1 MGKTTITDIPRKG
14 KNDDKFGLI
23 AYEQGLET
31 FLRGAST
38 PITVA
43 LQGEWGSGKTSL
55 MNVLKNDLCGD
66 DNNPGDFFSVW
77 INTWE
82 FSLMRDPHETLLQIL
97 FKMATDVV
105 ALTTDKKEEIVN
117 KIMKGVIR
125 IGTAVA
131 RSAANKV
138 ADGAFDDVINA
149 FREEAKTS
157 IADSR
162 KMLQDQINECINK
175 HEGKKGIIF
184 FIDDLDRIDPP
195 VAVELLELLK
205 NIFTLEHCLFI
216 LAIDYD
222 VVIKGLKPKFGEL
235 NEKNERE
242 FRSFFDKIIQV
253 PFSMPVS
260 QYSTEKYLIEELIR
274 IDIISKEDSN
284 DEDFVNKLN
293 WAENL
298 TVGHNPRSIKRFLN
312 TLSLIKCISGVR
324 QDIEKANK
332 KEQEK
337 DEDENEKI
345 RRLNILLNLTIVG
358 IQVAYPRVYQLL
370 CIEPGFT
377 TWDDKI
383 ASKMGIPRI
392 DDQTEKR
399 LSEFDE
405 FDEPW
410 EQVLYRLCLT
420 DKYLQNNAINI
431 SRLLNMIRK
440 EIKEVEP
447 EKENLDIDIEKSS
460 QENGVEGDVSE
471 AKTIRK
477 YMLYQMSQAAVT
489 NYAAGDSGPLP
500 FDAAQLIRDVQSK
513 LLEHVS
519 SIWENRTFNTPIV
532 RKIKGGVRTE
542 GNKYVLDIEQQNP
555 ENHKICLHFYIRSK
569 QIPQVDCRQFM
580 PEKHPERYAHEDV
593 SKLKDNI
600 ELSKLFSD
608 FFKECKEVELKECFH
623 LWAERCIHPHGKLWF
638 DLFFDVTFDNPDAFL
653 ENGSIKIMQDVTR
666 IFFDIIFKLDEY

>member
-1 MGKTTITDIPRKG
+1 MENTTTITDIPRKEG
-14 KNDDKFGLI
+14 EFDKFGLV
-23 AYEQGLET
+23 AYEKGLET

-55 MNVLKNDLCGD
+55 MNVLRANLCGK
-66 DNNPGDFFSVW
+66 NNNLDYYSVW

-82 FSLMRDPHETLLQIL
+82 FSLMRDPNEALLQIL
-97 FKMATDVV
+97 YKMADKVV
-105 ALTTDKKEEIVN
+105 KLSKNPQKEAIDSIKKNILRLGLSVTRG
-117 KIMKGVIR
+117 I
-125 IGTAVA
+125 
-131 RSAANKV
+131 ANKMT
-138 ADGAFDDVINA
+138 DGLSDEVIKAFS
-149 FREEAKTS
+149 EEATNS
-157 IADSR
+157 IADLRS
-162 KMLQDQINECINK
+162 KLQEQINNCFKNNK
-175 HEGKKGIIF
+175 NKKGIIF

-195 VAVELLELLK
+195 IAVELLELLK

-274 IDIISKEDSN
+274 IEIISTEDSK
-284 DEDFVNKLN
+284 DEDFSNKLN

-332 KEQEK
+332 KEPEK
-337 DEDENEKI
+337 DENI
-345 RRLNILLNLTIVG
+345 RRLNILLNLSIVG

-377 TWDDKI
+377 TWDDRI

-392 DDQTEKR
+392 DEQTENR

-405 FDEPW
+405 FDETW
-410 EQVLYRLCLT
+410 EKVLYRLCLT

-447 EKENLDIDIEKSS
+447 EKDNSEIDIEKAS

-471 AKTIRK
+471 AKIIRK
-477 YMLYQMSQAAVT
+477 YMQYQMSQAAVT
-489 NYAAGDSGPLP
+489 NYAAGESGPSP
-500 FDAAQLIRDVQSK
+500 FDTAQLIRDVQSK

-532 RKIKGGVRTE
+532 KKIKGGVRTE

-555 ENHKICLHFYIRSK
+555 ESHKICLHFYIRSK

-580 PEKHPERYAHEDV
+580 PEKHPEGYVHEDV

-608 FFKECKEVELKECFH
+608 FFKECKEVELNECFH

-638 DLFFDVTFDNPDAFL
+638 NLFFDVTFDNPDAFL

-666 IFFDIIFKLDEY
+666 IFFDIIFRLDDF